1 MCKNV
6 LMNEEI
12 IVDCAFE
19 IQELHSQQTVSIQS
33 QQKETFYLVSLE
45 DILLIGLKM
54 LCLLTP
60 CAPKEEIEGLCQY
73 CMFSAFLI
81 GKLMPIFA
89 FDFGLSSL

>member
-1 MCKNV
+1 
-6 LMNEEI
+6 MNEKI

-19 IQELHSQQTVSIQS
+19 IQEFSSQQTVSIQS
-33 QQKETFYLVSLE
+33 QQKEPFYLVSLE
-45 DILLIGLKM
+45 DISLIGLKT

-60 CAPKEEIEGLCQY
+60 CALKEEIQGLCQY
-73 CMFSAFLI
+73 GVFPAFLI